1 MKVSRYVRSI
11 KVVLILTMILLS
23 PIKGLADGRKDEKID
38 RIEKLSK
45 KLSSSKL
52 DSVIEY
58 IENLDMSK
66 KKEGVSASK
75 TQSRDTAKQG
85 KSNNSDNSKK
95 TVKSVS
101 NEGRNNSQSKSLL
114 DYTGYVILGLLFIL
128 LVICSYLLFV
138 VNKLLKG
145 QFSAEKKDLSAFN
158 EKLWDRVNP
167 QPKTGDVSENKN
179 KERPSVEK
187 SSLSAKEQP
196 GWKDLKNKSEY
207 LESENSSLKE
217 INSSLKEIN
226 SSLEEK
232 ISSLEEKIS
241 SLEKEIKK
249 LKSQPKAETTSESPQ
264 ETESP
269 SREANQDK
277 VETLETRV
285 YYIEGTPSTTEGI
298 KLHTEKPNKSCF
310 KVTVHG
316 TSATLSVIEGN
327 LSSVLSQNSEFVS
340 IEQGY
345 YGSTGAELISEGKGT
360 IKYTAG
366 EPTFTL
372 TDKIKYKK
380 V

>member
-1 MKVSRYVRSI
+1 MEVSRYVRSI

-38 RIEKLSK
+38 RIEELSK
-45 KLSSSKL
+45 KKSSSEL

-66 KKEGVSASK
+66 KKEVVSASK
-75 TQSRDTAKQG
+75 TQSRNTVKQG

-101 NEGRNNSQSKSLL
+101 NEGRNNSQSKSLS

-128 LVICSYLLFV
+128 LVICSYLLLV

-167 QPKTGDVSENKN
+167 QSKKGDVSEDKN
-179 KERPSVEK
+179 KERSSEEK
-187 SSLSAKEQP
+187 GSLSAKEQIARE
-196 GWKDLKNKSEY
+196 DLRRNNEY
-207 LESENSSLKE
+207 LKSENSSLK
-217 INSSLKEIN
+217 
-226 SSLEEK
+226 
-232 ISSLEEKIS
+232 EKIS
-241 SLEKEIKK
+241 SLEKEIEK
-249 LKSQPKAETTSESPQ
+249 LKSQPKAETAVESSQ
-264 ETESP
+264 ETKSP
-269 SREANQDK
+269 SSEANLDK
-277 VETLETRV
+277 VETQETTV

-298 KLHTEKPNKSCF
+298 KLHTEKPNKSFF
-310 KVTVHG
+310 KVTVQG
-316 TSATLSVIEGN
+316 TSATLSVVEDKLDSILDKTSG
-327 LSSVLSQNSEFVS
+327 FVS

-345 YGSTGAELISEGKGT
+345 GGPVAELISEGKGT
-360 IKYTAG
+360 IKYTG
-366 EPTFTL
+366 DKPEFTL

>member
-1 MKVSRYVRSI
+1 MEVSRSVRSI

-23 PIKGLADGRKDEKID
+23 PIKGLADGRKDEKND
-38 RIEKLSK
+38 P
-45 KLSSSKL
+45 
-52 DSVIEY
+52 

-66 KKEGVSASK
+66 KKEGVSVSK
-75 TQSRDTAKQG
+75 TQSRNTVKQG

-167 QPKTGDVSENKN
+167 QPKTGDVSEDKN
-179 KERPSVEK
+179 KERSSEEK
-187 SSLSAKEQP
+187 GSLSDKGQQAL
-196 GWKDLKNKSEY
+196 GDLRSWNEYFKSENSR
-207 LESENSSLKE
+207 LEKENSSLKE
-217 INSSLKEIN
+217 ENSSLK
-226 SSLEEK
+226 
-232 ISSLEEKIS
+232 
-241 SLEKEIKK
+241 KEIEN
-249 LKSQPKAETTSESPQ
+249 LKSQPQAETASERQQ

-269 SREANQDK
+269 SSEANQDK
-277 VETLETRV
+277 VEAQETTV
-285 YYIEGTPSTTEGI
+285 YYIERIPSKTNDIELGTEQTD
-298 KLHTEKPNKSCF
+298 KSYF
-310 KVTVHG
+310 KVTVQG
-316 TSATLSVIEGN
+316 TSTSATLSVIEGN
-327 LSSVLSQNSEFVS
+327 LDSVLSKNSGFVS

-345 YGSTGAELISEGKGT
+345 GGTRAELISEGKGT
-360 IKYTAG
+360 IKYTG
-366 EPTFTL
+366 DKPEFTL
-372 TDKIKYKK
+372 TDKIKYRK

>member
-1 MKVSRYVRSI
+1 MEVSRYVRSI

-75 TQSRDTAKQG
+75 TQSRDTVKRG
-85 KSNNSDNSKK
+85 NSNNSGNSKK
-95 TVKSVS
+95 IVKSVS

-217 INSSLKEIN
+217 INSSL
-226 SSLEEK
+226 
-232 ISSLEEKIS
+232 EEKIS

-277 VETLETRV
+277 VEILETRV